1 MSPFR
6 WVCCFVLFACAQAIA
21 PERPFACMSYMEDE
35 KFINDDDDFDE
46 YSSNGVQTQYSAE
59 NLNTPDVED
68 APPEPAVPHRR
79 ICQTD
84 YTFCFA
90 LWRQHQNGTRIEK
103 QGCWKES
110 TERNATCSQT
120 ECTSSAPTSRNNS
133 LYYCCCSGDSCNKN
147 VAVVEPAP
155 LQLSKPIYGADKN
168 VSIRFADAGLGIVL
182 TVIIVLI
189 LCLSV
194 SGFAAYCYVHKIKDK
209 TVPEEAPLA
218 PSGPGY
224 SSNLRNVDN
233 INLICML
240 GNGKYGTVMKG
251 LLHDKEVAVKIFP
264 DSHYPYYINE
274 RNIYSLPMMDSPSL
288 LTYFG
293 YDERHTMDG
302 KIEYQLVLSL
312 APLGCL
318 QDWLI
323 ANAMNFEIFCGMA
336 KSITRG
342 LSHLHTEISR
352 GDEYKPCVAH
362 RDFNSRN
369 VLVKA
374 DRTCCIADFGFAL
387 KVFGSKYEYRGE
399 VAVAETKS
407 INEVGTLRYMAPELL
422 EGAVNLRDCETSLKQ
437 MDVYA
442 LGLVLWEVATRCTDF
457 YPPAQMTPAYRAPYE
472 QEVGTHPTFDQMQA
486 LVVRH
491 KARPLFPAGWGG
503 GAAAKL
509 LKDTC
514 EDCWDH
520 DAEARLTSLCAEERM
535 QEAAGLRPRYSHT
548 QSPSPLLS
556 ANNLLDNDQV
566 DSAVLISMDA
576 CHSETATMLQPP
588 PNQKLLPRVQSM
600 DSELSGV
607 PAHTEKNHLINT
619 QQQLQP
625 YQGRNPCQERN
636 LAPVATRPPQ
646 ILVEKSKK
654 HSFQT
659 GQENSFSCLEDDVSV
674 EDLISGGSTKKISN
688 FMTDNTSSMGEGF
701 PKQHNTD
708 RKLRGWHGVRALI
721 QKKLF
726 RKSDVSADVYQQ
738 QFGYSDEKSNLVDNR
753 YAAVVKGLDNNGSE
767 RLAKAATVSYI
778 DDRQRSNN
786 GVAATKTTM
795 LTDVYPHTRR
805 PNNLDLSPMNGTT
818 VVLGETG
825 TPLNITAYN
834 KSNLIQRSIAE
845 ECNNDTALPK
855 VRLQQLDTRTSTPC
869 HVVPRS
875 LSTSLIKHMN
885 RNNNNLTKSE
895 LNASHIAKCP
905 KAVPSNAPQ
914 TPATPTVQTAGRL
927 TAPNHADIL
936 FRRQRSLEMFREVFS
951 GRGSTDKL
959 RDPSQRVKTPG
970 DVPPSV
976 RKVRASKTLSLYDDR
991 MMDSSTLNIL

>member
-1 MSPFR
+1 
-6 WVCCFVLFACAQAIA
+6 
-21 PERPFACMSYMEDE
+21 
-35 KFINDDDDFDE
+35 
-46 YSSNGVQTQYSAE
+46 
-59 NLNTPDVED
+59 
-68 APPEPAVPHRR
+68 
-79 ICQTD
+79 
-84 YTFCFA
+84 
-90 LWRQHQNGTRIEK
+90 
-103 QGCWKES
+103 
-110 TERNATCSQT
+110 
-120 ECTSSAPTSRNNS
+120 
-133 LYYCCCSGDSCNKN
+133 
-147 VAVVEPAP
+147 
-155 LQLSKPIYGADKN
+155 
-168 VSIRFADAGLGIVL
+168 
-182 TVIIVLI
+182 
-189 LCLSV
+189 
-194 SGFAAYCYVHKIKDK
+194 
-209 TVPEEAPLA
+209 
-218 PSGPGY
+218 
-224 SSNLRNVDN
+224 
-233 INLICML
+233 
-240 GNGKYGTVMKG
+240 
-251 LLHDKEVAVKIFP
+251 
-264 DSHYPYYINE
+264 
-274 RNIYSLPMMDSPSL
+274 
-288 LTYFG
+288 
-293 YDERHTMDG
+293 MDG

-323 ANAMNFEIFCGMA
+323 ANTMSFETFCGMA

-442 LGLVLWEVATRCTDF
+442 LGLVLWEVATRCTD
-457 YPPAQMTPAYRAPYE
+457 YYAPAQMTPAYKAPYE

-491 KARPLFPAGWGG
+491 KARPLFPPGWGG

-509 LKDTC
+509 IKDTC
-514 EDCWDH
+514 EDSWDH

-535 QEAAGLRPRYSHT
+535 QEAAGLRPRYSHA

-556 ANNLLDNDQV
+556 ANNLLAVDHV
-566 DSAVLISMDA
+566 DSSAVRISMET
-576 CHSETATMLQPP
+576 CQSETATMLQPP
-588 PNQKLLPRVQSM
+588 PNQKLLPRAHSM
-600 DSELSGV
+600 GSELGGM
-607 PAHTEKNHLINT
+607 PPQTEKNHLIHT

-726 RKSDVSADVYQQ
+726 RKSDVGADVFQQ
-738 QFGYSDEKSNLVDNR
+738 QFGYGDEKSNLVDNR
-753 YAAVVKGLDNNGSE
+753 YAAVIKGLDNTGTE

-778 DDRQRSNN
+778 DDRQRCNN
-786 GVAATKTTM
+786 GVATLKTTM
-795 LTDVYPHTRR
+795 LSDIYPHTRR
-805 PNNLDLSPMNGTT
+805 PNNLDLSPLNGAA
-818 VVLGETG
+818 VPVAECS
-825 TPLNITAYN
+825 TPLNSATYN
-834 KSNLIQRSIAE
+834 KSNLIQSIAE
-845 ECNNDTALPK
+845 ECHDSVPK

-875 LSTSLIKHMN
+875 LSTSLIKNMN

-895 LNASHIAKCP
+895 LNPVNVAKCP
-905 KAVPSNAPQ
+905 KEAIP
-914 TPATPTVQTAGRL
+914 PTAANSAGHL
-927 TAPNHADIL
+927 SAPNHADIL

-951 GRGSTDKL
+951 GRGSTERL

>member
-1 MSPFR
+1 MSPLR
-6 WVCCFVLFACAQAIA
+6 LVYCLALFAGVRAST

-46 YSSNGVQTQYSAE
+46 YSANGAQTQYSAE
-59 NLNTPDVED
+59 NLNSLDVED
-68 APPEPAVPHRR
+68 TPIEPAAPHRR
-79 ICQTD
+79 VCQAD

-90 LWRQHQNGTRIEK
+90 LWRQYPNGTRIEK

-110 TERNATCSQT
+110 TERNATCSQS

-133 LYYCCCSGDSCNKN
+133 LYYCCCSGDSCNKH

-168 VSIRFADAGLGIVL
+168 VSMHFGDAGVGVIL
-182 TVIIVLI
+182 TVIVVLI

-209 TVPEEAPLA
+209 PMPEEAPLA

-251 LLHDKEVAVKIFP
+251 LLHDQEVAVKIFP
-264 DSHYPYYINE
+264 ESHYPYYINE

-323 ANAMNFEIFCGMA
+323 ANTMNFETFCGMA

-457 YPPAQMTPAYRAPYE
+457 YAPAQMTPAYKAPYE

-491 KARPLFPAGWGG
+491 KARPLFPPGWGG

-509 LKDTC
+509 IKDTC

-535 QEAAGLRPRYSHT
+535 QEAAGLRPRYSHA

-556 ANNLLDNDQV
+556 ANNLLACDHV
-566 DSAVLISMDA
+566 DSSAVRISMET

-588 PNQKLLPRVQSM
+588 PNQKLLPRAHSM
-600 DSELSGV
+600 GSELGGL
-607 PAHTEKNHLINT
+607 PPQTEKNHLIHT

-674 EDLISGGSTKKISN
+674 EDLISGGNTKKISN

-726 RKSDVSADVYQQ
+726 RKSDAGADVYHQ
-738 QFGYSDEKSNLVDNR
+738 QFGYGDEKSNLVDNR
-753 YAAVVKGLDNNGSE
+753 YAAVIKGLDNTGTE

-778 DDRQRSNN
+778 DDRQRCNN
-786 GVAATKTTM
+786 GVATTKTTM
-795 LTDVYPHTRR
+795 LSDIYPHTRR
-805 PNNLDLSPMNGTT
+805 PNNLDLSPLNGAAVPVT
-818 VVLGETG
+818 ECS
-825 TPLNITAYN
+825 TPLNSATYN
-834 KSNLIQRSIAE
+834 KSNLIQSIAE
-845 ECNNDTALPK
+845 ECHDIVPK
-855 VRLQQLDTRTSTPC
+855 VRLQQLETRTSTPC

-875 LSTSLIKHMN
+875 LSTSLIKNMN

-895 LNASHIAKCP
+895 LNSVNVAKCP
-905 KAVPSNAPQ
+905 KEP
-914 TPATPTVQTAGRL
+914 TPPTAASSAGHL
-927 TAPNHADIL
+927 SAPNHADIL

-951 GRGSTDKL
+951 GRGSTERL

>member
-1 MSPFR
+1 RDS
-6 WVCCFVLFACAQAIA
+6 LIA
-21 PERPFACMSYMEDE
+21 
-35 KFINDDDDFDE
+35 
-46 YSSNGVQTQYSAE
+46 
-59 NLNTPDVED
+59 
-68 APPEPAVPHRR
+68 
-79 ICQTD
+79 
-84 YTFCFA
+84 
-90 LWRQHQNGTRIEK
+90 
-103 QGCWKES
+103 
-110 TERNATCSQT
+110 
-120 ECTSSAPTSRNNS
+120 S
-133 LYYCCCSGDSCNKN
+133 L
-147 VAVVEPAP
+147 
-155 LQLSKPIYGADKN
+155 
-168 VSIRFADAGLGIVL
+168 
-182 TVIIVLI
+182 
-189 LCLSV
+189 
-194 SGFAAYCYVHKIKDK
+194 
-209 TVPEEAPLA
+209 
-218 PSGPGY
+218 
-224 SSNLRNVDN
+224 
-233 INLICML
+233 
-240 GNGKYGTVMKG
+240 
-251 LLHDKEVAVKIFP
+251 
-264 DSHYPYYINE
+264 
-274 RNIYSLPMMDSPSL
+274 
-288 LTYFG
+288 G

-323 ANAMNFEIFCGMA
+323 ANTMGFEAFCSMA

-374 DRTCCIADFGFAL
+374 DRTCCIGDFGFAL

-442 LGLVLWEVATRCTDF
+442 LGLVLWEVATRCSDF
-457 YPPAQMTPAYRAPYE
+457 YPPAQMTPSYKAPYE

-503 GAAAKL
+503 GSAAKL
-509 LKDTC
+509 IKDTC

-535 QEAAGLRPRYSHT
+535 QEAAGLRPRYSHA

-556 ANNLLDNDQV
+556 ANNLLVPDQV
-566 DSAVLISMDA
+566 DGSVKISMDT
-576 CHSETATMLQPP
+576 CNSETETMLQPP
-588 PNQKLLPRVQSM
+588 PNQKILPRAQSVG
-600 DSELSGV
+600 SELGIA
-607 PAHTEKNHLINT
+607 PHAEKNHLIHN

-636 LAPVATRPPQ
+636 LAPVSNRPPQ

-654 HSFQT
+654 HSFQN

-674 EDLISGGSTKKISN
+674 EDLISGGSSKKINN
-688 FMTDNTSSMGEGF
+688 FMTENAPSMGEGF

-726 RKSDVSADVYQQ
+726 RKSDVGNDLFQQ
-738 QFGYSDEKSNLVDNR
+738 QFGFGDEKSNLVDNR
-753 YAAVVKGLDNNGSE
+753 YAAVIKGLDNNGSD
-767 RLAKAATVSYI
+767 RLAKAATISYI

-786 GVAATKTTM
+786 GVATTKTTM

-805 PNNLDLSPMNGTT
+805 PNNLDLSPMNGSA
-818 VVLGETG
+818 VPVGESSG
-825 TPLNITAYN
+825 PLNAPVAYN
-834 KSNLIQRSIAE
+834 KSNLIQSIAE
-845 ECNNDTALPK
+845 ESNDRSAK
-855 VRLQQLDTRTSTPC
+855 QHLQQVDKRTSTPC

-875 LSTSLIKHMN
+875 LSSSLIKHIN
-885 RNNNNLTKSE
+885 RNNNNVSKGE
-895 LNASHIAKCP
+895 LNTINATNSSP
-905 KAVPSNAPQ
+905 KETTPAPVSNSTGHLKAPSN
-914 TPATPTVQTAGRL
+914 T
-927 TAPNHADIL
+927 DIL

-951 GRGSTDKL
+951 GRGSTEKL